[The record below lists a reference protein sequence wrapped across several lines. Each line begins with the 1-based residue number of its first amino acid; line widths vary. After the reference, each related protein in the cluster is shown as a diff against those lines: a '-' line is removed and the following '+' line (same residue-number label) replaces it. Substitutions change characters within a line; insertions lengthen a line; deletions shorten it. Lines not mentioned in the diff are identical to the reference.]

1 MQNARMHNPEAAAR
15 RARDWT
21 AHFAGRLT
29 WWIIPALIL
38 ASGSLF
44 KLSLAQ
50 MGFILAGTFAWMGT
64 GCVLNARR
72 CGRLH
77 CYFSGPAL
85 WLGAIGGLL
94 IGLRILSGSHDLNY
108 VIFGAVALFV
118 ASYLPEAIWGKYVRS
133 GPSELEPDADRR

>member
-1 MQNARMHNPEAAAR
+1 MQNPRMQNPETAAR
-15 RARDWT
+15 RATDLT
-21 AHFAGRLT
+21 AHFASRLI

-38 ASGSLF
+38 ASASLF
-44 KLSLAQ
+44 KHSLSQ
-50 MGFILAGTFAWMGT
+50 MGFVLAGAFAWMGT

-108 VIFGAVALFV
+108 VIFGAAALFV

-133 GPSELEPDADRR
+133 GSSEPLPGADRQ